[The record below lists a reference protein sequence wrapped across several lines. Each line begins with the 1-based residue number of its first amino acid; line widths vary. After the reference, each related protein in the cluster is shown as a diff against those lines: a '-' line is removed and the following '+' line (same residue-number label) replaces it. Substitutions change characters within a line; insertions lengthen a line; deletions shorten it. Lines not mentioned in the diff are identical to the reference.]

1 MSTRYLPTWLK
12 ALATNPENQ
21 SNTLRI
27 IVGSKNPVKV
37 GCTREAF
44 SQAFGNVGLVEGV
57 DALSNIPAQPRSEEE
72 TLLGAK
78 NRTTH
83 AKSLFPEADYW
94 VGIEGGVDEDPQGMY
109 AFAWIYVL
117 HRSGKSSQSKTG
129 TFYLP
134 PPVVALIQDGME
146 LGHADDLVFQAQ
158 NSKQQ
163 GGSVGLLTHGL
174 ITREGYYQ
182 QAMVLALIPF
192 LNESL
197 YPAG

>member
-78 NRTTH
+78 NRATH
-83 AKSLFPEADYW
+83 AKSLVPEADYW

-134 PPVVALIQDGME
+134 PRVVALIQDGME

-197 YPAG
+197 F

>member
-1 MSTRYLPTWLK
+1 MTT
-12 ALATNPENQ
+12 ATKNHPAPQ
-21 SNTLRI
+21 QV

-37 GCTREAF
+37 GCTRVAF
-44 SQAFGNVGLVEGV
+44 SQAFGKIGLVEGV
-57 DALSNIPAQPRSEEE
+57 DALSDIPAQPRSEAE
-72 TLLGAK
+72 TLLGAR
-78 NRTTH
+78 NRANH
-83 AKSLFPEADYW
+83 AKILVPEADYW
-94 VGIEGGVDEDPQGMY
+94 VGIEGGVDEDSQGMY

-117 HRSGKSSQSKTG
+117 HRSGKSSQSKTS

-134 PPVVALIQDGME
+134 LQVVTLIQEGME

-174 ITREGYYQ
+174 ITREAYYQ

>member
-21 SNTLRI
+21 TNTLRI

-44 SQAFGNVGLVEGV
+44 SQAFGNVGLVEGI

-78 NRTTH
+78 NRATH
-83 AKSLFPEADYW
+83 AKSLLPEADYW

-134 PPVVALIQDGME
+134 PRVVALIQDGME

>member
-21 SNTLRI
+21 TNTLRI

-44 SQAFGNVGLVEGV
+44 SQAFGNVGLVEGI

-78 NRTTH
+78 NRATH
-83 AKSLFPEADYW
+83 AKSLLPEADYW